1 MPAIASIAN
10 GLTKRTQITISFQKL
25 IADMIAVALPLFAAI
40 NPDVS
45 WDAQGDKWESLKL
58 FCVILFCV

>member
-1 MPAIASIAN
+1 MPAIASIVN
-10 GLTKRTQITISFQKL
+10 ELTKRTQITISFQKL

-45 WDAQGDKWESLKL
+45 WDAQGDKWESLK
-58 FCVILFCV
+58 

>member
-1 MPAIASIAN
+1 MPAIASIVN

-45 WDAQGDKWESLKL
+45 WDAQGDKWESLKWFL
-58 FCVILFCV
+58 